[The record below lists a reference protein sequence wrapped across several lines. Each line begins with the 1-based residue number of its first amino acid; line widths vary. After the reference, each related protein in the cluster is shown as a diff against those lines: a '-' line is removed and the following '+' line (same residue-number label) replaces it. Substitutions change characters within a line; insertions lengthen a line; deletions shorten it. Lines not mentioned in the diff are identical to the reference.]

1 MLSDQVGMSV
11 TEGMLIE
18 DPVEPARPAQPDK
31 KQPVRRSRIRN
42 NPEGFAEPRRS
53 RGLVEPDGVEP
64 TTSCLQS
71 RRSTN

>member
-31 KQPVRRSRIRN
+31 KQPGRLHRT
-42 NPEGFAEPRRS
+42 EAQPRF
-53 RGLVEPDGVEP
+53 GGA
-64 TTSCLQS
+64 
-71 RRSTN
+71 